1 MKKYIIVL
9 ILVIASC
16 NEEDYVRESRV
27 SPQAVCIDG
36 VALDQITGITYS
48 CKNYNLMSRISLG
61 ELNADAGNDCWG
73 WTDSSTGKEYAIM
86 GVNNG
91 TVFVDI
97 TDPVNPFY
105 LGKLPTATIDSSWRD
120 LKVYKDYAFI
130 VSEAE
135 GHGLQVFD
143 LSKLRGVQSKQTFS
157 SDYLYYG
164 YGHAHN
170 IGINEKTGFAY
181 TAGSGSSKNPVG
193 IHALNIN
200 NPLKPKLELSLD
212 EIGYSHD
219 VQVVIYDGPD
229 LDYVGREIYIGSN
242 ENKVVFVDVTEKTN
256 PKIISSFF
264 YDHQYTHQSWLTED
278 HKYLLMGDEL
288 DELDSSFQ
296 SLVNKTRTIIIDVT
310 DLDNPVRH
318 FNYISETD
326 AIDHNGYVV
335 GSKFFLASYTAG
347 LRILDISNISNKQIN
362 EVGFFDTHNDQ
373 NSPGL
378 SKISNT
384 KQQDPGGD
392 HSGRKGNIKAF
403 NGAWSVYPFFESGNI
418 IISDIN
424 SGLFV
429 VKRKN

>member
-1 MKKYIIVL
+1 MKKYII
-9 ILVIASC
+9 ILLLSIASC
-16 NEEDYVRESRV
+16 NKEEYVRDSRTL
-27 SPQAVCIDG
+27 PQAVCIDG
-36 VALDQITGITYS
+36 VALDQITGITYG
-48 CKNYNLMSRISLG
+48 CKNYDLMSRISLR

-73 WTDSSTGKEYAIM
+73 WNDSLTGKEYAIM

-97 TDPVNPFY
+97 SDPINPLY

-120 LKVYKDYAFI
+120 LKVYNDYAFI

-143 LSKLRGVQSKQTFS
+143 LTKLRGVQSKRIFS
-157 SDYLYYG
+157 ADYLYSG

-200 NPLKPKLELSLD
+200 DPLNPKLELSLD
-212 EIGYSHD
+212 AIGYSHD

-229 LDYVGREIYIGSN
+229 LEYTGREIYIGSN
-242 ENKVVFVDVTEKTN
+242 ENKVVFVDVTDKTN

-264 YDHQYTHQSWLTED
+264 YDHQYTHQSWLTGD

-288 DELDSSFQ
+288 DELDSSYQ
-296 SLVNKTRTIIIDVT
+296 SLVNKTRTIIIDIT
-310 DLDNPVRH
+310 DLDNPILH

-335 GSKFFLASYTAG
+335 GLKFFLASYTAG
-347 LRILDISNISNKQIN
+347 LRILDISNISNKQIE
-362 EVGFFDTHNDQ
+362 EVGFFDTYNDQ

-403 NGAWSVYPFFESGNI
+403 NGAWSVYPFFESGNV